1 MDHGYAVNEDKRCA
15 ATSQKARPCANQAL
29 TGIDRCALHA
39 GLAKPRGAPGY
50 GDPRAL
56 EDYKRRRLAP
66 QGPRPQAGDGGSRQ
80 TAGRPR

>member
-1 MDHGYAVNEDKRCA
+1 MDHGYAVDEDKRCS

-39 GLAKPRGAPGY
+39 GLARAKGAPGY

-56 EDYKRRRLAP
+56 EEYKRRRLAP
-66 QGPRPQAGDGGSRQ
+66 AGARAQTGAGGNRQASGYPR
-80 TAGRPR
+80 